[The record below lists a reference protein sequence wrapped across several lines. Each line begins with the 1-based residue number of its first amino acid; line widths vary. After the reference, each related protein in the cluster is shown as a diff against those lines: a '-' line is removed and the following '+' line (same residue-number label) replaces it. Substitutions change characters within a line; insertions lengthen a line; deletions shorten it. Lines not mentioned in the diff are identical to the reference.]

1 MVIKP
6 LPRPSAHKPGNG
18 QADRFEKAKN
28 MNVTIYH
35 NPRCSKSRQT
45 LQLLE
50 ERGVELTIIDY
61 LKNPPSAQ
69 QLKSILQKLKMSARD
84 ILRQGEGAYK
94 QHNLNDQSKSEEDII
109 AAMVISPKLIERPIV
124 IVADKAALGRPPQSV
139 LDIL

>member
-1 MVIKP
+1 
-6 LPRPSAHKPGNG
+6 
-18 QADRFEKAKN
+18 